1 MTRVMRVG
9 AAQMGPR
16 KDRQADEAI
25 CVKNFDF
32 FCLPFQS
39 HSTFMVLPFSVTN
52 LETSMA
58 LVKTCW
64 LRKER
69 RRTVSCSGSYKGEL
83 ASIFLMPAAARACAE
98 LTCGLER
105 DTWLELICQST
116 C

>member
-1 MTRVMRVG
+1 MRVG

-25 CVKNFDF
+25 YVKNFDF

-69 RRTVSCSGSYKGEL
+69 RRTVSCSSSYKGEL
-83 ASIFLMPAAARACAE
+83 ASIFLMPAAARACVE